1 VEPIGLLETSL
12 SNQTKTDMKSTLIIQ
27 IFMAIGAFLIVPSCT
42 YDEVLPYE
50 PDPTVEVFFTQDIV
64 PIFNSSCNGA
74 GCHNGSVAPD
84 LRPENAYDALWTGGF
99 INVEI
104 PEESELYLWDDRSKR
119 TNASPWDKRH

>member
-1 VEPIGLLETSL
+1 
-12 SNQTKTDMKSTLIIQ
+12 MKSTLIIQ
-27 IFMAIGAFLIVPSCT
+27 IFMVIGALLIVPSCT

-84 LRPENAYDALWTGGF
+84 LRPENAYDALWTGGY

-104 PEESELYLWDDRSKR
+104 PEESELYLWMTEVKGPMPPLG
-119 TNASPWDKRH
+119 TNAPNNATVLQWIEQGALDN